1 VSLLSIFIFKYLI
14 MKKFI
19 LLLFSVITLSMAVH
33 AQDST
38 AAHHQ
43 HDRSSAVKQQRMD
56 VMQQLNLTDEQKA
69 KLEKLHVDQK
79 TRIDSIRNSS
89 LSEEEKTTQ
98 LKALRDSQRK
108 AMEDVLTDEQKT
120 KWQQIR
126 AEQMEKRKAQKQDA
140 DSTEQR

>member
-1 VSLLSIFIFKYLI
+1 MLSIFIFKYII
-14 MKKFI
+14 MKKIF

-43 HDRSSAVKQQRMD
+43 HDGNSAVKQQRMD

-69 KLEKLHVDQK
+69 KLVKLHEDQRTK
-79 TRIDSIRNSS
+79 MDSIRNSS

-108 AMEDVLTDEQKT
+108 SMEDVLTPEQKT

-126 AEQMEKRKAQKQDA
+126 AEQIEKRKTQKQDV
-140 DSTEQR
+140 DSTE

>member
-1 VSLLSIFIFKYLI
+1 MLSIFIFKYII
-14 MKKFI
+14 MKKIF

-38 AAHHQ
+38 GN
-43 HDRSSAVKQQRMD
+43 SAVKQQRMD

-69 KLEKLHVDQK
+69 KLVKLHEDQRTK
-79 TRIDSIRNSS
+79 MDSIRNSS

-108 AMEDVLTDEQKT
+108 SMEDVLTPEQKT

-126 AEQMEKRKAQKQDA
+126 AEQMEKRKTQKQDA
-140 DSTEQR
+140 DSTE